1 MGLAS
6 PASVGTSSHCC
17 HTAILSLLTARD
29 AHSRE
34 SPGRCRLEALGRA
47 VGQETVLFI
56 IATRGSLSRATQHS
70 PGVTA
75 LPSSPGRVPDC
86 HHAASLQ
93 SCQCPPAPHCAQPCF
108 GDSSPTTVSP
118 CSEATTASI
127 GAFSHSP
134 APTAHT
140 GWATPLRPR
149 MGAGLAMGACSR
161 GGDPLRVH
169 PMSWGQGREPS
180 HAPRAAGGCRQEAA
194 PCADFRVLWC
204 GLGLVSEM

>member
-1 MGLAS
+1 MASLTTQRPPHRLGLAS

-34 SPGRCRLEALGRA
+34 SPGSCRLEALGRA

-161 GGDPLRVH
+161 GGDPLRKGAPPVLG
-169 PMSWGQGREPS
+169 SGQRALPCPPS
-180 HAPRAAGGCRQEAA
+180 CWWLQAGGCSL
-194 PCADFRVLWC
+194 C
-204 GLGLVSEM
+204 